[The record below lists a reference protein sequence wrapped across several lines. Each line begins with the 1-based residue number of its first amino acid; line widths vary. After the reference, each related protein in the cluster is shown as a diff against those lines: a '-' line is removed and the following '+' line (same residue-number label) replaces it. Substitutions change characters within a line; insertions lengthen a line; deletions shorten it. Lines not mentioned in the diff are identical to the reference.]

1 MDLNLRSKLLS
12 LSLRLLQMMDGE
24 LLSLSLKQQDL
35 LQTQLLP
42 LELQSLAVE
51 VGSNKV
57 KQQLVLVMAQQQLV
71 LRRSPLALQ

>member
-1 MDLNLRSKLLS
+1 MDLSLRSKLLS
-12 LSLRLLQMMDGE
+12 LALRLLQMMDGE
-24 LLSLSLKQQDL
+24 LLSPNLKLQDL

>member
-1 MDLNLRSKLLS
+1 MDLSLRNKLLS
-12 LSLRLLQMMDGE
+12 LALRLLQMRDGV

-51 VGSNKV
+51 VGSNKG
-57 KQQLVLVMAQQQLV
+57 KQQLVLVMAQQQL
-71 LRRSPLALQ
+71 S